1 MVCDA
6 FSYDHMLQMEV
17 VNGTLNSQKYRDK
30 ILESDVRPSLNS
42 LECQNMVLQYDNARP
57 QRAPIIEEYRNL
69 QIIASLPLQS
79 MSPDLNPIE
88 HLLDELGW
96 RVRNLEPAYQPFV
109 NFAMLYWR
117 SGAGCHDLNA

>member
-1 MVCDA
+1 MVCGE

-42 LECQNMVLQYDNARP
+42 LECHNMVLQYDNARP
-57 QRAPIIEEYRNL
+57 QRARIIEEYRNL
-69 QIIASLPLQS
+69 QNIASLPLPS
-79 MSPDLNPIE
+79 LSPDLNPIE
-88 HLLDELGW
+88 HLLDELGR
-96 RVRNLEPAYQPFV
+96 RVRNLEPAYRPFV
-109 NFAMLYWR
+109 DFARLYWR